1 MNGTSPLAVPQQKD
15 GTSRLSD
22 ALGQIDFA
30 RRYNLERI
38 DTVPPAV
45 WFTVPPG
52 GVSHVAWQV
61 GHLAS
66 SEYRLCLERLRP
78 RTAADESLI
87 PDACLAAFSRE
98 SLPAGAAGQIRAVFD
113 RGHAR
118 VMEELP
124 SYPGADLDLPP
135 LKPHARFATRVA
147 GLRYAPLHE
156 MIYRGQVATIRRM
169 LGMKPIW

>member
-1 MNGTSPLAVPQQKD
+1 MRRLAE
-15 GTSRLSD
+15 
-22 ALGQIDFA
+22 ALEQIDFA

-38 DTVPPAV
+38 DTVPVAQ

-61 GHLAS
+61 GHLAR

-87 PDACLAAFSRE
+87 PDAFLAAFARDP
-98 SLPAGAAGQIRAVFD
+98 LPEADTGFSAEEVRAVFD
-113 RGHAR
+113 RVHAR
-118 VMEELP
+118 VLGELR
-124 SYPGADLDLPP
+124 SYPDVDLDLPP
-135 LKPHARFATRVA
+135 LLPHPLFATRLA

-156 MIYRGQVATIRRM
+156 MIHCGQIAMIRRM
-169 LGMKPIW
+169 LGQKPIW